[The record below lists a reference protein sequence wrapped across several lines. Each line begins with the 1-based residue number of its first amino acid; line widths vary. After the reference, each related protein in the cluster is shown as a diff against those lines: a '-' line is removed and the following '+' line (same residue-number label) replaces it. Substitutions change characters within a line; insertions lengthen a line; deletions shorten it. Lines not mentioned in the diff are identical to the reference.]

1 MAETD
6 ALKSYQFK
14 EGGGGDL
21 FVKIKEGSPQ
31 KLRVLTLDPLVH
43 VDKFANTR
51 YAFIVYNYTES
62 KAMILDKGTSIA
74 KGLSMLHVDE
84 DYDDLNKIDVK
95 ISATGEGMETR
106 YAINVLPKT
115 ETLTTDQIKECAK
128 LNLED
133 IIKSGTRMSAI
144 NDGEPMP
151 TAEEEP
157 VAGEDEVHEVDDEK
171 PISLDDLNNIPF

>member
-1 MAETD
+1 MAD
-6 ALKSYQFK
+6 KDGLKDFKFK
-14 EGGGGDL
+14 EGSGSDL
-21 FVKIKEGSPQ
+21 FVSIKEGSPQ

-51 YAFIVYNYTES
+51 YAFIVFNYTEG
-62 KAMILDKGTSIA
+62 KAQILDKGTSIA
-74 KGLSMLHVDE
+74 RGLSALHQDD

-115 ETLTTDQIKECAK
+115 ETLTVEQIKEAAK

-133 IIKSGTRMSAI
+133 IIKGGVRMSAI
-144 NDGEPMP
+144 NDGEEML
-151 TAEEEP
+151 TADEP
-157 VAGEDEVHEVDDEK
+157 DTNDVVANTVADVDENE
-171 PISLDDLNNIPF
+171 PINLDDIPF